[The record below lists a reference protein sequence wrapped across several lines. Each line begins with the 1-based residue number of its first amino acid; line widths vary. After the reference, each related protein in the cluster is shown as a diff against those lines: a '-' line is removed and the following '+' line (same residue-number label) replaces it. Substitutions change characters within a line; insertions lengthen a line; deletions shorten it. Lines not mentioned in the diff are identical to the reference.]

1 MTIEVIDNTEDD
13 NLIEEEEEI
22 ADEDDDDPRNL
33 FGRRPRNNSPN
44 KDDIALTNN
53 EFIPLLPNANKKEA
67 KEAVAMKVHKLNNPN
82 SGYKGELHIGADE
95 DYIANMWGD
104 GIYTLE
110 FINNKKK
117 VLKKREGV
125 KIAVGSNNDNPRD
138 PGPDNKE
145 NLDALRLSH
154 IAHNLER
161 KRSADL
167 NASVIQTT
175 KELAQ
180 QHTSMVTE
188 TAKAS
193 ATRDREFYSGQ
204 ATSTQSFFASI
215 LQQQQQMAETARQ
228 NSEQAHRQQME
239 ASERSHLQMVTML
252 EMMHDRNAQQNNP
265 MLMLQLFKQGMDM
278 GRDIGG
284 DDSEPWERAIKTG
297 VEGLGQLAN
306 MQKMSML
313 GNGQTP
319 TRRQLP
325 NPRTNS
331 NRNPATK
338 PEQNSNRPTNVKS
351 PKPEHLK
358 SLKEFEELKAVCD
371 KRGVDFDTIIKE
383 AKDYLESASE
393 EELKEK
399 LDESESNN
407 PAS

>member
-1 MTIEVIDNTEDD
+1 MNMEIIDETSNEEELETFEDD
-13 NLIEEEEEI
+13 SDEEL
-22 ADEDDDDPRNL
+22 DPRNL
-33 FGRRPRNNSPN
+33 FGRRSRGDSSN

-53 EFIPLLPNANKKEA
+53 EFIPMLPNANKKEA

-125 KIAVGSNNDNPRD
+125 KIAVGSNSENPRD

-154 IAHNLER
+154 ISHNLER

-180 QHTSMVTE
+180 QHTSMVNE
-188 TAKAS
+188 TAKAA

-239 ASERSHLQMVTML
+239 ASERSHQQMIMMM
-252 EMMHDRNAQQNNP
+252 EMMHERSAQQNNP
-265 MLMLQLFKQGMDM
+265 MLMLQLFKSGMET
-278 GRDIGG
+278 GRDMGG

-297 VEGLGQLAN
+297 VEGLSTLAQ
-306 MQKMSML
+306 MQKLSTL
-313 GNGQTP
+313 SSGNTP
-319 TRRQLP
+319 PRRQLP
-325 NPRTNS
+325 NPRQTVK
-331 NRNPATK
+331 NPEKK
-338 PEQNSNRPTNVKS
+338 PEQSTTNPTIKPEDVKS
-351 PKPEHLK
+351 LN
-358 SLKEFEELKAVCD
+358 EFAALKAICD

-383 AKDYLESASE
+383 AKDYLETASE

-399 LDESESNN
+399 LDEPESDNQ
-407 PAS
+407 SS

>member
-1 MTIEVIDNTEDD
+1 MTIETIDETLDENVLDEVDD
-13 NLIEEEEEI
+13 EESD
-22 ADEDDDDPRNL
+22 DENDPRNL
-33 FGRRPRNNSPN
+33 FGRRPRNDSN

-53 EFIPLLPNANKKEA
+53 EVIPMLPNANKKEA

-95 DYIANMWGD
+95 DYIANMFGD

-125 KIAVGSNNDNPRD
+125 KIAVGANTDNPRD
-138 PGPDNKE
+138 SGPDNKE

-154 IAHNLER
+154 ISHNLER
-161 KRSADL
+161 KRSAEL
-167 NASVIQTT
+167 NASVIATT
-175 KELAQ
+175 RELAT

-193 ATRDREFYSGQ
+193 AIRDREFFSGQ
-204 ATSTQSFFASI
+204 ASSAQSFFASM
-215 LQQQQQMAETARQ
+215 LQQQQQMAENARLHSDQ
-228 NSEQAHRQQME
+228 THRQQME
-239 ASERSHLQMVTML
+239 ATERNNQHMFLMMAEMHERS
-252 EMMHDRNAQQNNP
+252 AQQNNP
-265 MLMLQLFKQGMDM
+265 MLMLQLFKSGMEM

-284 DDSEPWERAIKTG
+284 VDSEPWERAIKTG
-297 VEGLGQLAN
+297 VEGLSSLAQ

-313 GNGQTP
+313 SNGSTP
-319 TRRQLP
+319 PQRRIA
-325 NPRTNS
+325 NPRIS
-331 NRNPATK
+331 NPKPPEKKHEQRFEK
-338 PEQNSNRPTNVKS
+338 PESVPTL
-351 PKPEHLK
+351 KPGDLK
-358 SLKEFEELKAVCD
+358 SIKEFADLKAICD
-371 KRGVDFDTIIKE
+371 KRGVDFDTVIKE
-383 AKDYLESASE
+383 AKEYLESASE

>member
-1 MTIEVIDNTEDD
+1 MNMEIIDDTN
-13 NLIEEEEEI
+13 NEEETDQFEDESDEEL
-22 ADEDDDDPRNL
+22 DPRNL
-33 FGRRPRNNSPN
+33 FGRRSRENSAN

-53 EFIPLLPNANKKEA
+53 EFIPMLPNANKKEA

-125 KIAVGSNNDNPRD
+125 KIAVGSNSDNPRD

-154 IAHNLER
+154 ISHNLER

-188 TAKAS
+188 TAKAA

-215 LQQQQQMAETARQ
+215 LQQQQQMSETARQ

-239 ASERSHLQMVTML
+239 ASERSHIQMITML
-252 EMMHDRNAQQNNP
+252 EMMHSRSAEQNNP

-297 VEGLGQLAN
+297 VEGLGQLAS
-306 MQKMSML
+306 MQKLSML

-319 TRRQLP
+319 ARRQLP
-325 NPRTNS
+325 NPRTDP
-331 NRNPATK
+331 NRNPVKKIEPTINN
-338 PEQNSNRPTNVKS
+338 PEVLQSM
-351 PKPEHLK
+351 
-358 SLKEFEELKAVCD
+358 KEFSELKAVCD

-383 AKDYLESASE
+383 AREYLEAASE

-407 PAS
+407 PASQNSVG